1 MLLSTLA
8 CCKGIDMELNQLEK
22 ACSEAGLKMTDQRKT
37 ILRILSEAED
47 HPSIE
52 ELHARVKKADPSVS
66 MATMYRTMNTLAEL
80 ELVTK
85 HEFKETFARFELN
98 TDHHHHLIDVETG
111 DVIEF
116 TNTELEAI
124 KEKIAESLGY
134 ELVDH
139 TLELYGKKIK

>member
-1 MLLSTLA
+1 MKLE
-8 CCKGIDMELNQLEK
+8 DLEK
-22 ACSEAGLKMTDQRKT
+22 ACAKAGLKMTDQRKT

-52 ELHARVKKADPSVS
+52 ELHERVKKADPSVS

-80 ELVTK
+80 DLVMK

-98 TDHHHHLIDVETG
+98 TDHHHHLIDVDTG

-116 TNTELEAI
+116 TNAELEAI

-139 TLELYGKKIK
+139 TLELYGRKIKSS